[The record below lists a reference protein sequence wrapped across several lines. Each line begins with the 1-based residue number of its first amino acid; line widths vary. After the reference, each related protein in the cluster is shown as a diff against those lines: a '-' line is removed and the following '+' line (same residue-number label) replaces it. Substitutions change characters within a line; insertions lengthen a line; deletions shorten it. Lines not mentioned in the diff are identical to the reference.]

1 MRRSPFPVCG
11 GGKLGEKMDNYFDV
25 ALEPKELGAISA
37 LGLAHIGDAV
47 YELLVR
53 SYLCCR
59 GDVTVQQLHK
69 DSVAL
74 VSAPAQADF
83 VEALLPHL
91 TEEEMA
97 LYRRGRN
104 SHPHGVPKS
113 ASPGEYARATGLEA
127 LFGGLFLAGRARR
140 CNELFII
147 GMEARHGL

>member
-1 MRRSPFPVCG
+1 MNNALAPAMDRRQV
-11 GGKLGEKMDNYFDV
+11 D
-25 ALEPKELGAISA
+25 AISA
-37 LGLAHIGDAV
+37 LGLAHLGDAV

-53 SYLCCR
+53 SYLCSR

-74 VSAPAQADF
+74 VSAPAQAAF

-127 LFGGLFLAGRARR
+127 LFGGLFLAGRTQR
-140 CNELFII
+140 CNELFAI